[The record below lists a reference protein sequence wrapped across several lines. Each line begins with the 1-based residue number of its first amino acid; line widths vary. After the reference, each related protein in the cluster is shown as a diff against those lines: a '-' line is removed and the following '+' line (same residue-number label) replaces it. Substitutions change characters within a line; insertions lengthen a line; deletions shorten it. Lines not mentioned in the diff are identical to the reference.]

1 MATGWAS
8 PKKENVNFARLCRLL
23 VDGGTRVLRDVFDL
37 IHSPSTLHATLHSV
51 PVHSTLKGLR
61 AKRVLSK
68 QQWNKL
74 YPARTRVTSG
84 SFDIT
89 LLFVLLR
96 NICGLTP
103 PPTGWD
109 KPPVATDLSREA
121 DLARVKYY
129 RNELYGHTTETAV
142 SNSEFEKYWKEISE
156 VLVRLGGPQHNEQIM
171 MLKIRPMDVEEEKYF
186 TKILEDWEQAERS
199 LKTTIENT
207 GKSLATTVKNTGQSL
222 ETTVKNTGQS
232 LETTVKN
239 TGQSLET
246 TVKNT
251 GQSLET
257 TVKNTGQSLE
267 TTVKNTGQS
276 LETTVKNTGQSLE
289 TTVKNTGQSLETTV
303 KNTGQSLE
311 TTVKN
316 TGQSLKNTAKKSE
329 KRVLD
334 KLEEMEGKLG
344 MHKVC
349 SFEHYFIR

>member
-8 PKKENVNFARLCRLL
+8 PKKENVNFGRLCRLL

-37 IHSPSTLHATLHSV
+37 IHSPSTLHVTLHSAS
-51 PVHSTLKGLR
+51 VHSTLKGLR
-61 AKRVLSK
+61 AKRVLTT

-74 YPARTRVTSG
+74 YSGSTCVTSTD
-84 SFDIT
+84 FDIT

-109 KPPVATDLSREA
+109 KPPVVTDLSREA

-129 RNELYGHTTETAV
+129 RNELYGHTTETAI
-142 SNSEFEKYWKEISE
+142 SESEFEKYWKEISE
-156 VLVRLGGPQHNEQIM
+156 VLVRLGGPKHDEQIK
-171 MLKIRPMDVEEEKYF
+171 MLKIRSMDVEEEKYF

-199 LKTTIENT
+199 LKTTIE
-207 GKSLATTVKNTGQSL
+207 NTGQSL

-267 TTVKNTGQS
+267 TTVK
-276 LETTVKNTGQSLE
+276 
-289 TTVKNTGQSLETTV
+289 
-303 KNTGQSLE
+303 
-311 TTVKN
+311 
-316 TGQSLKNTAKKSE
+316 KSE
-329 KRVLD
+329 KRVLA
-334 KLEEMEGKLG
+334 
-344 MHKVC
+344 
-349 SFEHYFIR
+349 